1 MKTLYLAAGA
11 LSLGLAA
18 CGDYSANEAAYNNET
33 AAYAEGEGNYAGNA
47 AGADYGSTA
56 TSSWPAGSRIVVEEG
71 VTYRIGPD
79 NVRVALGPDD
89 SQIVVEN
96 GIRYRVDR
104 AGRGC
109 GSMTTAPRSGST
121 PMEWTR
127 PSTRSEVQV

>member
-18 CGDYSANEAAYNNET
+18 CGDYSANEAAYNNDT

-96 GIRYRVDR
+96 GVRYRVDP
-104 AGRGC
+104 GG
-109 GSMTTAPRSGST
+109 
-121 PMEWTR
+121 TR
-127 PSTRSEVQV
+127 VRIDDDGAEIRVDTDGVDATINTQ